1 MKTRLCGIDLK
12 SDQKIVELL
21 GSTGND
27 TSFSQ
32 PTFSGVF
39 FLSTGNPLQRPFFQ
53 CYEAVQPIEHACD
66 SCTFKHGMKFRA
78 LKTFTRKC

>member
-39 FLSTGNPLQRPFFQ
+39 FFCLLEILCKDLFFNAMKLYNPLNMLVIHVHLNM
-53 CYEAVQPIEHACD
+53 A
-66 SCTFKHGMKFRA
+66 
-78 LKTFTRKC
+78 

>member
-12 SDQKIVELL
+12 SDQKIVEFL

-27 TSFSQ
+27 ISFSQ

-39 FLSTGNPLQRPFFQ
+39 CLLEILCKPFIFFNAMKLYNPLNML
-53 CYEAVQPIEHACD
+53 VIHV
-66 SCTFKHGMKFRA
+66 H
-78 LKTFTRKC
+78 